1 TSRESESSIIRR
13 RRIDPMCGRFT
24 LRARLNRVVEE
35 LNLFSDLHEMPRFNV
50 APTQP
55 VPIVRRDAAGRR
67 SVAAARWGLA
77 PPWATEAKPNA
88 ALINAR
94 AETVADK
101 PAFRSPFKKRRCL

>member
-1 TSRESESSIIRR
+1 
-13 RRIDPMCGRFT
+13 MCGRFT

-35 LNLFSDLHEMPRFNV
+35 LNLFSDLREMPRFNV

-77 PPWATEAKPNA
+77 PPWAAEAKPKGGYR
-88 ALINAR
+88 AR
-94 AETVADK
+94 
-101 PAFRSPFKKRRCL
+101 